1 MPPLLLKG
9 GRNMWK
15 IPENEFGGMTP
26 IRRVIWVLI
35 GIEIVCL
42 MFALGTNA
50 FALETQVN
58 DAWNFDLV
66 KMQKNQIFGW
76 NYQSDYET
84 WFGIKGYG
92 FGFNWG
98 YAGVVFGKKK
108 TLDDLR
114 LPEIF
119 DTVTVDASG
128 TEIRSPTMIELG
140 DLYIDTFTY
149 VNFEGLSAYGL
160 KDMSKWLFWEVAL
173 WYGK

>member
-1 MPPLLLKG
+1 MGGLVPPLNCW
-9 GRNMWK
+9 RDRMMWK
-15 IPENEFGGMTP
+15 LPDEEKIKWWL
-26 IRRVIWVLI
+26 IAALIVSWIVI
-35 GIEIVCL
+35 
-42 MFALGTNA
+42 LGTNA
-50 FALETQVN
+50 YALETGVT

-76 NYQSDYET
+76 NYQSNYET

-92 FGFNWG
+92 FGLNWG
-98 YAGVVFGKKK
+98 YAGMVFGKKK
-108 TLDDLR
+108 TLPDLR

-128 TEIRSPTMIELG
+128 TEIRSPTVIELG

-149 VNFEGLSAYGL
+149 VNFEGMSVYGL
-160 KDMSKWLFWEVAL
+160 RDMSKWLFWEVAL

>member
-1 MPPLLLKG
+1 MLPLMLKG
-9 GRNMWK
+9 GRSMWK
-15 IPENEFGGMTP
+15 VPENELFSRVMWVMVVCGVVSLIFGLGSN
-26 IRRVIWVLI
+26 VL
-35 GIEIVCL
+35 
-42 MFALGTNA
+42 
-50 FALETQVN
+50 ALEAKAS
-58 DAWNFDLV
+58 DGWNFDMV

-76 NYQSDYET
+76 NYQSNYET

-98 YAGVVFGKKK
+98 YAGMVFGKKK

-119 DTVTVDASG
+119 DSVSFDASG
-128 TEIRSPTMIELG
+128 TEIRSPTIIELG
-140 DLYIDTFTY
+140 DLYVDTFTY
-149 VNFEGLSAYGL
+149 VNFEGMSAYGL